1 MKLIFCI
8 DDKKGM
14 MFFGKRQSQDS
25 VLREWII
32 SHTTGSNLWM
42 SNYYAKQF
50 KDLTGY
56 IADDDYQTKATVGDY
71 CFVEDKGY
79 NLEGVSEIILCS
91 WNRRYRQIKCLI
103 LTSKPM
109 VLKRLIVKTS
119 RVHPMTKSLLK
130 PTERDNEND
139 EKVFGDTTIV
149 GNAPFL
155 CWL

>member
-42 SNYYAKQF
+42 SNYSAKQF

-56 IADDDYQTKATVGDY
+56 DDYQTKATVGDY

-79 NLEGVSEIILCS
+79 SLEGVSEIILCH
-91 WNRRYRQIKCLI
+91 WNRKYQA
-103 LTSKPM
+103 
-109 VLKRLIVKTS
+109 
-119 RVHPMTKSLLK
+119 
-130 PTERDNEND
+130 D
-139 EKVFGDTTIV
+139 KVFDIDLKANGFRKIDSEDIKGSSHDKITIETYRKE
-149 GNAPFL
+149 
-155 CWL
+155 